1 MSIKQLADDTAKDIL
16 ASLGCEADKS
26 DVVSWKIEKALLMVL
41 GEARDGCVDVV
52 NICCSP
58 DQDLA
63 HKISDALRLKEKALI
78 ANLSSLR

>member
-1 MSIKQLADDTAKDIL
+1 MSIKQLADDTTKEIL
-16 ASLGCEADKS
+16 KFLTCEDDKLD
-26 DVVSWKIEKALLMVL
+26 DVSRIVEKALLTVL
-41 GEARDGCVDVV
+41 CEMHTRYVDVV

-63 HKISDALRLKEKALI
+63 HKIAKELRLKEKALI